1 MGNLRIGGTAMVV
14 GLATFLPVASDS
26 AVRQND
32 AVQRLHDARTLR
44 CEFPSGALVDLSDST
59 LQRHEG
65 DGSEATFDA
74 IDRRH
79 ARARLIGNVG
89 ASDVRVIVQQGSL
102 TFIETGWSKTGMVD
116 VTVVFARYR
125 PDTREFFAADSRH
138 GLIPFSHN
146 RRAAEVE
153 PIVEQYY
160 GSCRV
165 LQ

>member
-1 MGNLRIGGTAMVV
+1 MVV
-14 GLATFLPVASDS
+14 GLAKFLPVARGR
-26 AVRQND
+26 AGRQGE
-32 AVQRLHDARTLR
+32 AVQRLPDARTLS
-44 CEFPSGALVDLSDST
+44 CELPSGALVDLSDST
-59 LQRHEG
+59 LQCHEG

-74 IDRRH
+74 IDRVH

-89 ASDVRVIVQQGSL
+89 ASDVEVIVQQGSL
-102 TFIETGWSKTGMVD
+102 TFIETGWTGMVD

-138 GLIPFSHN
+138 GLMPFSHN